1 MADAAKSAAVP
12 PATESGAYRAYVLG
26 GLFVVYTF
34 NFIDRQIVSVLQEPI
49 RAHFDLADWQ
59 LGLLTGPAFALL
71 YAVLGLPIAMLADR
85 WHRVN
90 IIAIA
95 LAVWSAFTALFGL
108 AGSFMTLLL
117 MRVGVGIGEAGG
129 SPPSHSL
136 ISDYFPPN
144 KRAGAMSVYSLGIPI
159 GSVLGILFGGIGYHA
174 VATWYAE
181 NGAPDWLAMLG
192 ATEPWRAPFLLV
204 GIPGIL
210 LALLVKFTI
219 REPKRGRQ
227 DTPMAAE
234 TAATPAA
241 AKADKSKALSRTL
254 SVLFSKPAF
263 WLIALGAA
271 IASLVG
277 YGLFPW
283 VLSYFVRIYAVD
295 VPLSEAVARAA
306 IPYAFVVGGG
316 GFVGTLMGGW
326 LTDKF
331 GPKWLGA
338 YLAIPAIALVISYPL
353 HFVALS
359 LPVGAMSFAVLAVG
373 SALLSV
379 WYGPVWATVQNLVP
393 PDMRAMSSAVLLFV
407 INIIG
412 LGIGPFATG
421 ALSDF
426 FRESYGADALRI
438 AILVIALLVLPAA
451 ALFYAASR
459 RLSKDWEAAR

>member
-1 MADAAKSAAVP
+1 MADAAKPAAVP
-12 PATESGAYRAYVLG
+12 PATDSGAYRAYVLG

-95 LAVWSAFTALFGL
+95 LAVWSGFTVLFGL
-108 AGSFMTLLL
+108 AGSFISLLL

-159 GSVLGILFGGIGYHA
+159 GSVLGILIGGIGYQT

-181 NGAPDWLAMLG
+181 NGVPRWLEAIG
-192 ATEPWRAPFLLV
+192 ATEPWRVAFLLV

-210 LALLVKFTI
+210 LALVVKFTI
-219 REPKRGRQ
+219 REPVRGRQ
-227 DTPMAAE
+227 DAPQVTSGAAP
-234 TAATPAA
+234 AATVN
-241 AKADKSKALSRTL
+241 KSRALGRTL

-283 VLSYFVRIYAVD
+283 VLSYFIRIYVVDMPLADAV
-295 VPLSEAVARAA
+295 VRAA

-316 GFVGTLMGGW
+316 GFVGTLLGGW

-359 LPVGAMSFAVLAVG
+359 LPVGAAAFAVLAVG
-373 SALLSV
+373 SALLSF

-421 ALSDF
+421 ALSTY
-426 FRESYGADALRI
+426 FREAYGADALRI
-438 AILVIALLVLPAA
+438 AILVIATLVLPAA